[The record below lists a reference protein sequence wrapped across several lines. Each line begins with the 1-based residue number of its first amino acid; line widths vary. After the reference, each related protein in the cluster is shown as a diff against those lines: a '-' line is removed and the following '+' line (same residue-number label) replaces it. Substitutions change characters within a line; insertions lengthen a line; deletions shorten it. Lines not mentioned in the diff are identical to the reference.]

1 MAEVQQQRLHE
12 LLVQQMTRAVPVAVR
27 VARHPLPE
35 RHGALHVGRLV
46 LNVSK
51 YLIRLPNTRG
61 KNHQRVRAR
70 EVSQGS
76 LVVPTIGRSADAT
89 RRRWQMGATAPE
101 NLWGSTLPRAG
112 VCQCDTL
119 MRLSRRDPF

>member
-1 MAEVQQQRLHE
+1 
-12 LLVQQMTRAVPVAVR
+12 MTRAVPVAVR

-89 RRRWQMGATAPE
+89 RRRWRMGFATAPE
-101 NLWGSTLPRAG
+101 SLCRSKLSRAG
-112 VCQCDTL
+112 VCPCNAL
-119 MRLSRRDPF
+119 IRLSRRGPF